1 MRPRVYQAAKPLVAV
16 ARVHEQHVRALLVVV
31 AHEVVGE
38 ERFAAARRAE
48 HELVAVC
55 RYAAPHRLVADVN
68 VYGHSAATVGQA
80 YAERAWRAAVVRLG
94 CKQTHGLFEERVE
107 ALLRREIGCVAG
119 YARPEERGAVNGVVP
134 RRASHLRELPR
145 GVVAR
150 RAKLRLV
157 LRPRHHVAV
166 AAHGHEAFCV
176 GLVEEHLRPFSV
188 HGVSA
193 AVARKRQQVA

>member
-1 MRPRVYQAAKPLVAV
+1 MRSRVYQAAKPLVAV

-38 ERFAAARRAE
+38 ERLAAARRAE
-48 HELVAVC
+48 HELVSVC
-55 RYAAPHRLVADVN
+55 RYAAPHRLVADVH
-68 VYGHSAATVGQA
+68 VYGHSAAPVGKA
-80 YAERAWRAAVVRLG
+80 HAERAWRAAVVSLG
-94 CKQTHGLFEERVE
+94 REQAYGLLEERVE
-107 ALLRREIGCVAG
+107 ALLRWEVGGVAW
-119 YARPEERGAVNGVVP
+119 YAHPEERGAVDGVVP

-145 GVVAR
+145 SVVAR

-176 GLVEEHLRPFSV
+176 GLVEEHFRPFAV
-188 HGVSA
+188 HGVCA
-193 AVARKRQQVA
+193 AVARKR